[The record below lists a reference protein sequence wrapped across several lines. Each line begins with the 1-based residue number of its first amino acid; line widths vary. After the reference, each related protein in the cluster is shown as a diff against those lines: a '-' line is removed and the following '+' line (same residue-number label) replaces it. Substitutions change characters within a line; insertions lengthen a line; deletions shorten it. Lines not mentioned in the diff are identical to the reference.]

1 MDKAYKQLACAI
13 ILRCIEDYKLL
24 KKKNLA
30 SYVSDE
36 ITIGKEEIR
45 AFLQSPYCDFLL
57 QNMNLTGKDILDY
70 LDGE

>member
-1 MDKAYKQLACAI
+1 MDKVYKQLACAI

-24 KKKNLA
+24 NEKNLD
-30 SYVSDE
+30 SYVSDN
-36 ITIGKEEIR
+36 ISIGKEEIR